1 MRRAISSACTATV
14 IVTLAAAGCTTG
26 TSEQRGSDL
35 PYRDTA
41 AKSTAKELTAA
52 ERALLRHAEE
62 LLVKQC
68 MEAAGF
74 TYWAAPA
81 AVVEQS
87 KAYGY
92 VLDDVAWAKRNG
104 YGGRLE
110 AKAVK
115 ARLNDPNLAY
125 LEKLPATE
133 RVRYDRT
140 LAGDETGR
148 MLSVDMPTGGTVRTP
163 ADSCR
168 ATAAERLYGSY
179 ETWFRVRKT
188 TDSLTPLYVPV
199 LKREKRFVTALKA
212 WSTCMRTAGHTYADP
227 PAVRAELEE
236 LTDGLSDADAHAVE
250 VELAVDEATCA
261 QRTSL
266 ADTARA
272 LEGEYRAEKLPRR
285 YRDAIATRR
294 LLEAAALDR
303 AEDITGAQH

>member
-14 IVTLAAAGCTTG
+14 IVTLAAAGCTTN
-26 TSEQRGSDL
+26 TSDR
-35 PYRDTA
+35 PHHDTPA
-41 AKSTAKELTAA
+41 ASPARELTDA
-52 ERALLRHAEE
+52 ERARLRSAEE

-68 MEAAGF
+68 MEAEGF
-74 TYWAAPA
+74 TYWAAPT
-81 AVVEQS
+81 AVVEKN
-87 KAYGY
+87 KAYAY
-92 VLDDVAWAKRNG
+92 VVDDVAWAKRNG
-104 YGGRLE
+104 YGGKL
-110 AKAVK
+110 AKKAVK

-125 LEKLPATE
+125 LEKLPARE
-133 RVRYDRT
+133 SARYDRT
-140 LAGDETGR
+140 LDGDETGR

-179 ETWFRVRKT
+179 GTWFRVKKT

-212 WSTCMRTAGHTYADP
+212 WSACMRTAGHPYADP

-236 LTDGLSDADAHAVE
+236 LTDGLSDAEAHAVE

-285 YRDAIATRR
+285 YREAIATRR
-294 LLEAAALDR
+294 QLEAAALDR
-303 AEDITGAQH
+303 AEDITGSRH